1 MPRGWM
7 AATWCRRK
15 EGPFV
20 LLASSPGKP
29 GTGGPG
35 GTTPGVQA
43 PGRPGTRPGDAR
55 SQDRHSARTG
65 REAPGR
71 QRREAPG
78 GKPGS
83 SRACPSPPSPPRSS
97 HRPGAPGQPPVVLVV
112 VLACLDSQASVR
124 CDMRRPGAWR
134 PGAWRPGAAAWC
146 LERPGLARRK
156 ARPPCDSARQEGAT
170 RLGGFWFR
178 LARASAMSPRPPP
191 IDLSPNQKKNT
202 VGYALCRREWSSA
215 PAR

>member
-1 MPRGWM
+1 MDGGNLVP
-7 AATWCRRK
+7 K
-15 EGPFV
+15 EGRP
-20 LLASSPGKP
+20 LRPASII
-29 GTGGPG
+29 TRE
-35 GTTPGVQA
+35 A
-43 PGRPGTRPGDAR
+43 RYRRARRDYARRPGTRA
-55 SQDRHSARTG
+55 SRHSAR
-65 REAPGR
+65 GR
-71 QRREAPG
+71 QEPG
-78 GKPGS
+78 QALGQDRAGS
-83 SRACPSPPSPPRSS
+83 SRATAAGSSRREAGKLQGMSIPAFPAPLVAPSWRAWTAAG
-97 HRPGAPGQPPVVLVV
+97 RPGRRPGVPGQPGVGPL
-112 VLACLDSQASVR
+112 R
-124 CDMRRPGAWR
+124 H
-134 PGAWRPGAAAWC
+134 AAAWC